1 MGNQLCFF
9 SVLHVDMST
18 FLFYLT
24 ISLIDGF
31 GDFMSDS
38 LISKLI
44 DELHYLMY
52 LHRVHDLISIN
63 LYLASKTQCSSQG
76 QLLHNFSNSIMA
88 INVARNLGILEPLH
102 SHRLLIMTMEGLV
115 QIFGLECTRW
125 KLEIQLFPWH
135 LIMIYLPDLLYL
147 LFRYSMCTLY
157 V

>member
-1 MGNQLCFF
+1 MLEIIWF
-9 SVLHVDMST
+9 SHKSIRVSCIQDIKVEDLGQGALV
-18 FLFYLT
+18 
-24 ISLIDGF
+24 SLDHNMANG
-31 GDFMSDS
+31 
-38 LISKLI
+38 
-44 DELHYLMY
+44 
-52 LHRVHDLISIN
+52 VHDLISIN

-147 LFRYSMCTLY
+147 LFSFGIVSTNQ
-157 V
+157 